1 MLKKNYLFILLLTIN
16 IVFSQNSECF
26 DVARKGNVSDIKL
39 LFEKNNSIVN
49 SIDANGS
56 SMLILSCYRG
66 NQEVAQFLI
75 ENGAN
80 LNYVSNNGTALMA
93 CVFKSEFQLVDEL
106 IRKRVNLDLT
116 DVNGLTALMLA
127 VQFKNIEMV
136 KKLLNAKANK
146 ELKCKQNKT
155 AFEYAVFSNNEEIIN
170 LLK

>member
-1 MLKKNYLFILLLTIN
+1 MLKRKSLFILILTIN
-16 IVFSQNSECF
+16 VAFSQNTNCF
-26 DVARKGNVSDIKL
+26 DVARKGNLSDIKL
-39 LFEKNNSIVN
+39 LFDNDKNSVN
-49 SIDANGS
+49 AIDDKGS
-56 SMLILSCYRG
+56 SMLILACYRG

-93 CVFKSEFQLVDEL
+93 CVFKSEFLLVDEL
-106 IRKRVNLDLT
+106 IKKSVNLDLT

-127 VQFKNIEMV
+127 VQFKNTEMV
-136 KKLLNAKANK
+136 KKLLNAKANTT
-146 ELKCKQNKT
+146 LKCKQNKT